1 MTEQI
6 AAFDVGDRRVGV
18 AFSDPFGG
26 YAIPS
31 DTYFRTGD
39 FGRDVC
45 ALADIVRAR
54 GVRSVVVG
62 LPLNEDG
69 SESVQSEKTR
79 RFAAALEGEEL
90 SVVLEDERYTTRA
103 ARGDLKEMGVSQRRD
118 KRKKQVDSI
127 AAAYILES
135 YLAKNRQGEHIMKE
149 ERNDYTEDDNIV
161 ELVDDEGNSFRF
173 EHLMTFEYKGQW
185 YCALTELKEAA
196 EEGGEDEEESEEVA
210 IYRIE
215 GDEDNE
221 QLVQIED
228 DDELDEVFAEF
239 CTQYEDFE
247 DADEAARLD
256 GADDPE

>member
-1 MTEQI
+1 M
-6 AAFDVGDRRVGV
+6 GV

-79 RFAAALEGEEL
+79 RCAAALEGEGL
-90 SVVLEDERYTTRA
+90 AVVLEDERYTTRA
-103 ARGDLKEMGVSQRRD
+103 ARVDLKEMGVSQRRD

-135 YLAKNRQGEHIMKE
+135 YLAKNR
-149 ERNDYTEDDNIV
+149 
-161 ELVDDEGNSFRF
+161 
-173 EHLMTFEYKGQW
+173 KGGR
-185 YCALTELKEAA
+185 T
-196 EEGGEDEEESEEVA
+196 
-210 IYRIE
+210 
-215 GDEDNE
+215 
-221 QLVQIED
+221 
-228 DDELDEVFAEF
+228 
-239 CTQYEDFE
+239 
-247 DADEAARLD
+247 
-256 GADDPE
+256 